1 MRTITRSIRWFQ
13 SRLEIRSCLLVIATY
28 LLVTFLVQEVEQA
41 AMIECRPI
49 VYHRHALFQ
58 YRRLAGFPKS
68 TLVDILRENGLF
80 RYRGSR
86 GGQATRA
93 RRASRAIVQPQQTN
107 SAVEIPGTISTV
119 IGHRPTPTVRRPF
132 TTKLSALQSVKVEP
146 CRPMSNVCQ
155 EFMPSLYVSNASAL
169 TKPHAV
175 EQLASELHSNNI
187 DIAVIT
193 ETHFK
198 QKHSDS
204 VIAVPD
210 YAVFRR
216 DRLGRRGGGV
226 AVYVRSAL
234 QSSVWSYPAN
244 DCSYECFGC
253 ELRRRSSVLCI
264 ILQDHSTFPLR

>member
-13 SRLEIRSCLLVIATY
+13 SCLEIRSRLLVIATY

-41 AMIECRPI
+41 AMIESRPI

-68 TLVDILRENGLF
+68 TLVDILWENGLF

-119 IGHRPTPTVRRPF
+119 ISHRPTPTVRRPF
-132 TTKLSALQSVKVEP
+132 TTKLSALQSVKVKP
-146 CRPMSNVCQ
+146 RDPRPMSNVCQ
-155 EFMPSLYVSNASAL
+155 EFIPSLYVLNASAL

-210 YAVFRR
+210 YTVFHR
-216 DRLGRRGGGV
+216 DRLGRRVGAV
-226 AVYVRSAL
+226 AV
-234 QSSVWSYPAN
+234 
-244 DCSYECFGC
+244 
-253 ELRRRSSVLCI
+253 
-264 ILQDHSTFPLR
+264 